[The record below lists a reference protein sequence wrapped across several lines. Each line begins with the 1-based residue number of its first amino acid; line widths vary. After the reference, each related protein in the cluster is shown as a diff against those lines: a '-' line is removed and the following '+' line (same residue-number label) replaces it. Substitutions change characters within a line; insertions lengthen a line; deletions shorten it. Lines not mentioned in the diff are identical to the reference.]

1 MRRERCHSMRADM
14 RVPLMRMGPNA
25 GRLNR
30 RDSAR
35 SAIVY
40 RLPPGGVC
48 RQAAR
53 AARHLHFF
61 RAGGALIA

>member
-1 MRRERCHSMRADM
+1 M

-30 RDSAR
+30 RDPAR

-40 RLPPGGVC
+40 RLPPGSVC

-53 AARHLHFF
+53 AARHLRFG
-61 RAGGALIA
+61 RRVRSRRGIIERQLAPIG

>member
-1 MRRERCHSMRADM
+1 MSSMRADM

-35 SAIVY
+35 STIVY
-40 RLPPGGVC
+40 RLPPGSVC

-53 AARHLHFF
+53 AARHLRFF
-61 RAGGALIA
+61 RAGGLLIA